1 MSDADPRGDRDPAGV
16 DAPAGSGRP
25 IDAATARRYVA
36 GQLALSALALAHAL
50 LSWPLAEVA
59 ALFVGGV
66 AVAFAVEAPA
76 IRAGLFTHFL
86 TPRLAGVPVSVLL
99 AWPAVVYLASRAAS
113 LVVDGPVAVAA
124 TAAVLAAAVD
134 ALIEPRAV
142 AAGAWAYS
150 RAIPGPRVRDVP
162 WWNAAGWLGVVFV
175 TALLPAAV

>member
-1 MSDADPRGDRDPAGV
+1 VSDLGDGRDRGSTGDT
-16 DAPAGSGRP
+16 P

-36 GQLALSALALAHAL
+36 GQLALSTLALAHAL

-59 ALFVGGV
+59 ALFAGGV
-66 AVAFAVEAPA
+66 VVAFAVEAPA
-76 IRAGLFTHFL
+76 IRAGLFTHSL
-86 TPRLAGVPVSVLL
+86 KPQLAGVPVSVLL
-99 AWPAVVYLASRAAS
+99 AWPAVVYLAVRAAS

-124 TAAVLAAAVD
+124 TAAVLATVVD
-134 ALIEPRAV
+134 ALVEPRAV

-150 RAIPGPRVRDVP
+150 HAIPGPRVRDVP